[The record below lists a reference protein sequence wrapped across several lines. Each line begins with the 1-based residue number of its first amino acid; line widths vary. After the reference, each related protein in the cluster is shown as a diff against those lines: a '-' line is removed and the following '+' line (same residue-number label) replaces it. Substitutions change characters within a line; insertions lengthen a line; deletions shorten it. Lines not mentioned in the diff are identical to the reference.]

1 MQVGERGHYYE
12 RQAKDDGGLARWGAV
27 KMVRSNR
34 LDVDFQDRINKIW
47 RKMDGGVRE
56 SWIPR
61 NDPRFSA
68 GATQW
73 IKCQLLIWDTSL
85 PFCNVLFMPY

>member
-34 LDVDFQDRINKIW
+34 LDVDFKAESTRF
-47 RKMDGGVRE
+47 GGRWME
-56 SWIPR
+56 
-61 NDPRFSA
+61 
-68 GATQW
+68 G
-73 IKCQLLIWDTSL
+73 
-85 PFCNVLFMPY
+85 